1 MVFTPN
7 LKISSMAK
15 DLGVKS
21 KTITELLA
29 AHGITKGVSANLEP
43 DEFSLVLELLTREK
57 QISEMTDY
65 LAGKVD
71 ILRPDEQRGDVPN
84 TQTSQN
90 VDAAANETSKG
101 AAAPTKPKVEQ
112 QAKPAPKAEEK
123 PVQSSAQ
130 SEKAEKQ
137 ETPEKKQTDTPGCTR
152 KKRAAH
158 TPKECPKRN
167 DRRTQAS
174 AQKAGT
180 KETCT
185 KAGGPGV
192 EDQRA
197 AGGTAGYAFCT
208 CGQNTCGGYPQRRR
222 RFIPV

>member
-29 AHGITKGVSANLEP
+29 AHGIIKGVSANLEP

-101 AAAPTKPKVEQ
+101 ATAPTKPKVEQ

-137 ETPEKKQTDTPGCTR
+137 ETPEKKKTDTPVAQER
-152 KKRAAH
+152 KEQP
-158 TPKECPKRN
+158 TPQKSVQKEMTVAPKRPPKK
-167 DRRTQAS
+167 QEQKKP
-174 AQKAGT
+174 AQKR
-180 KETCT
+180 E
-185 KAGGPGV
+185 
-192 EDQRA
+192 
-197 AGGTAGYAFCT
+197 
-208 CGQNTCGGYPQRRR
+208 GQ
-222 RFIPV
+222 VLK

>member
-1 MVFTPN
+1 M
-7 LKISSMAK
+7 
-15 DLGVKS
+15 
-21 KTITELLA
+21 
-29 AHGITKGVSANLEP
+29 
-43 DEFSLVLELLTREK
+43 LELLTREK

-101 AAAPTKPKVEQ
+101 ATAPTKPKVEQ

-137 ETPEKKQTDTPGCTR
+137 ETPEKKKTDTPVAQER
-152 KKRAAH
+152 KEQP
-158 TPKECPKRN
+158 TPQKSVQMTVAPKRPPKK
-167 DRRTQAS
+167 QEQKKP
-174 AQKAGT
+174 AQKREGQVLKINARL
-180 KETCT
+180 EEQ
-185 KAGGPGV
+185 PGMHMWAKHV
-192 EDQRA
+192 WWIPA
-197 AGGTAGYAFCT
+197 A
-208 CGQNTCGGYPQRRR
+208 
-222 RFIPV
+222 